1 MKQQQTFIYILVR
14 FCTDLFIISLL
25 VLLLLLALED
35 WHPGFV
41 TNWIK
46 LTPLVIIPLLS
57 GLSMLVIRHN

>member
-1 MKQQQTFIYILVR
+1 MKSQRTFAYILVH

-25 VLLLLLALED
+25 TLLLLLALED

-46 LTPLVIIPLLS
+46 LAPLVIIPLLS
-57 GLSMLVIRHN
+57 GLSMLVIRR